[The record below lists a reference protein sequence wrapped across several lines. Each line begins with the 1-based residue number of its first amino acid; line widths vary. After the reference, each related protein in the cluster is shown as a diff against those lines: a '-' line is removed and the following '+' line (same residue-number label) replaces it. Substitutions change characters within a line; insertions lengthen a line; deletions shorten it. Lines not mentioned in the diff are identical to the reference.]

1 MLIYGQTMDKQVC
14 YYIDYLFHAAKVHFI
29 PLVVRVEKRL
39 YGIADFLNYGGKLQM
54 ANSVLASLPIS
65 YMSCFDV
72 LVNIKEQV
80 IKFMRHCL
88 WRKKTTDVQ
97 AKGSALV
104 AWSKI
109 CRPKEQGGLGGLN

>member
-1 MLIYGQTMDKQVC
+1 MVK
-14 YYIDYLFHAAKVHFI
+14 
-29 PLVVRVEKRL
+29 
-39 YGIADFLNYGGKLQM
+39 
-54 ANSVLASLPIS
+54 SVLASLPIS

-72 LVNIKEQV
+72 PVSMKEQV

-109 CRPKEQGGLGGLN
+109 YRPKEQGGCHLLHVLHV